1 MKDLKTARL
10 LITATSYAKGDP
22 ELRRETDQS
31 VGQVIYNTTGKP
43 RASAELAKLLPGV
56 DGYIAGVDVIDR
68 AALWAAD
75 KLKVIARYGAGVDN
89 VDLQAAQEKGIVV
102 TNTPGANSVS
112 VAELTIAFMLSLA
125 RPLVDAVTATRQ
137 GGWPRLMGL
146 SLEGKTIG
154 LVGFGS
160 IGKQVV
166 RRLAGFDCRI
176 LAYDPWAD
184 REFAAER
191 HVDLV
196 ELDALLREADFVS
209 LHLPLTPE
217 TRGLV
222 DASFLA
228 KLKPG
233 ACLINTAR
241 GELMDEAALL
251 QALQSGHLRG
261 AALDVF
267 AKEPPGADHPFMD
280 MPQVIV
286 TPHMGAH
293 TDGAVRNMG
302 WTAFEE
308 CLRVLRGEVPLHCV
322 V

>member
-1 MKDLKTARL
+1 MDLKTARL

-31 VGQVIYNTTGKP
+31 VGRVIYNTTGRP
-43 RASAELAKLLPGV
+43 LVSAELVKLLPDM

-68 AALWAAD
+68 AALQAAD

-125 RPLVDAVTATRQ
+125 RPLVDAVAATRQ
-137 GGWPRLMGL
+137 GSWPRLMGL

-154 LVGFGS
+154 LIGLGS
-160 IGKQVV
+160 IGKHVV
-166 RRLAGFDCRI
+166 RRLVGFDCRI
-176 LAYDPWAD
+176 LAHDPWAD
-184 REFAAER
+184 RGFAAEHR
-191 HVDLV
+191 VELV

-209 LHLPLTPE
+209 LHVPLTAE

-222 DASFLA
+222 DESFLA
-228 KLKPG
+228 KIKPG

-241 GELMDEAALL
+241 GELIDEAALL
-251 QALQSGHLRG
+251 QALHSGHLRG

-267 AKEPPGADHPFMD
+267 AKEPPGADHPFMA

-302 WTAFEE
+302 WTAYEE
-308 CLRVLRGEVPLHCV
+308 CLRVLRGEAPLHRV

>member
-1 MKDLKTARL
+1 MDLKTARL
-10 LITATSYAKGDP
+10 LITATSYAKGDAR
-22 ELRRETDQS
+22 LRRETDRS

-43 RASAELAKLLPGV
+43 LASAELAKLLPGV
-56 DGYIAGVDVIDR
+56 DGY
-68 AALWAAD
+68 
-75 KLKVIARYGAGVDN
+75 
-89 VDLQAAQEKGIVV
+89 
-102 TNTPGANSVS
+102 
-112 VAELTIAFMLSLA
+112 IAFMLSLA